1 MANPHWL
8 LRILL
13 FTILFTGHGTTMSAD
28 TTKFE
33 WKASES
39 APKNFPMQI
48 IRGNLH
54 YHGDASGDGL
64 YVPNGVVISHGWGR
78 MRSSHITGPDLKP
91 LPDKLDITF
100 FSYMEDTFY
109 QGSFDLPYDKILRLF
124 RDGEARPKKKDR
136 QGKDMKNDYRIIV
149 GVAPGGTVAVWVT
162 DEGSKEVFFG
172 QAKKVE
178 LDFSKA
184 IEMPVAKR
192 TWYVNKNLEH
202 AVPPDVLAS
211 IRKNGIPFQQWAN
224 YRTQYQW
231 VPTFAVSHPPTEIGI
246 GTFSAE
252 GRHYNFPLEPAFTAT
267 SHPVPDEIEFQYA
280 VKEGEAKDYYI
291 IHFDETEML
300 TSFAK
305 LGAHHKPLQLEF
317 EPKLPKDQT
326 LVRLRNDKETIQLK
340 KFTVKK
346 IGSS

>member
-8 LRILL
+8 PRILL
-13 FTILFTGHGTTMSAD
+13 FTILFTGHGTSMSAD

-39 APKNFPMQI
+39 APENFPMQI
-48 IRGNLH
+48 IRGNLR

-78 MRSSHITGPDLKP
+78 MRSSHVTGPDLKP

-124 RDGEARPKKKDR
+124 REDEARPKKKDR
-136 QGKDMKNDYRIIV
+136 QGQDMKNDYRIIV

-162 DEGSKEVFFG
+162 GTGSTEVFFG

-178 LDFSKA
+178 LD
-184 IEMPVAKR
+184 IAKEFR
-192 TWYVNKNLEH
+192 VPITNRKEYVNEIIGDEVKPE
-202 AVPPDVLAS
+202 VLAA

-224 YRTQYQW
+224 YRTPYQW
-231 VPTFAVSHPPTEIGI
+231 VPTFAVSHPPKEIGMNFFN
-246 GTFSAE
+246 GESAY
-252 GRHYNFPLEPAFTAT
+252 YNFP
-267 SHPVPDEIEFQYA
+267 YA
-280 VKEGEAKDYYI
+280 VNEGEAKGYYI
-291 IHFDETEML
+291 IHFDEAEML
-300 TSFAK
+300 TAFAK
-305 LGAHHKPLQLEF
+305 LGANHKSLQLEF